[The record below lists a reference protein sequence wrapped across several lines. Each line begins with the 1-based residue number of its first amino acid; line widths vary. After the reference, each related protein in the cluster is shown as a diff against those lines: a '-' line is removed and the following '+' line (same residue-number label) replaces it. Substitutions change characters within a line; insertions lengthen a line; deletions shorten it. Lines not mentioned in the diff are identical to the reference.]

1 MKLAAFDAGRG
12 RELGVVTD
20 AGLVSITRSAPGLVA
35 GMTDL
40 IARWPQVGPAIA
52 ELAAGRSPDA
62 AVADVRL
69 QAPVAR
75 PGKIMAIG
83 LNYAD
88 HIAESGIE
96 TPAFQTWFSKA
107 VTAVNG
113 PNDPI
118 CIPKVSPFLDYEA
131 ELVAIIGSG
140 GKHIARADAPS
151 AIFGFCVGNDATVRD
166 WQHRTSQ
173 WVLGK
178 SFDSHAPFGPWITTA
193 DELGD
198 PHALGIRCL
207 VNGETRQD
215 SNTSHLV
222 FDVWAQVEHL
232 SQAMTLEPGDVI
244 YTGTPGG
251 VGAAMEPRRFLK
263 DGDIVRVEI
272 DRLGAIDAFCR
283 SEPGATPSVSRA
295 SA

>member
-20 AGLVSITRSAPGLVA
+20 AGLVSITRAAPGLVA

-40 IARWPQVGPAIA
+40 IARWPAVGAAVA
-52 ELAAGRSPDA
+52 ELVAGRAPDA

-69 QAPVAR
+69 LAPVAR

-88 HIAESGIE
+88 HIVESGIE

-113 PNDPI
+113 PGDPI
-118 CIPKVSPFLDYEA
+118 RIPKVSPFLDYEA

-283 SEPGATPSVSRA
+283 LEPGATPSVSRA